1 MWLNETI
8 GVIPK
13 NSWAIDPFG
22 YSSTMAYLLKRMG
35 FENMLIQRTHYE
47 LKKELALHKNLEYI
61 WRQSWDTYET
71 TDIFVHMM
79 PFYSYD
85 IPHTCGPEPAVCC
98 QFDFARMN
106 GFMYERCPWGQ
117 HPEETTQENVKEREK
132 ERKN

>member
-1 MWLNETI
+1 
-8 GVIPK
+8 
-13 NSWAIDPFG
+13 
-22 YSSTMAYLLKRMG
+22 MAYLLGRMG

-61 WRQSWDTYET
+61 WRQSWDTMET

-98 QFDFARMN
+98 QFDFARKRGSSMN
-106 GFMYERCPWGQ
+106 FVHGKAPSGDHTRQCSGEGIKASGSV
-117 HPEETTQENVKEREK
+117 QEKIHSSTYLCCSSVRTSGI
-132 ERKN
+132 